1 MSLTRRGVGL
11 LALAA
16 LSALV
21 LPAPV
26 AVGVF
31 VISLVVIGTDA
42 WQVRGLPD
50 VSVVIPPIL
59 SRGVDTAFRVTGPPG
74 VQLRMTPSP
83 DIRLSPLDGTGRIE
97 GTVRAIRR
105 GRHRLPGPA
114 TLAVGPLG
122 LGCWFHRRPE
132 EIELVVY
139 PDMPAARR
147 IATEVRLGRFGD
159 ASRRSRGPLG
169 LGTELESIRDYQP
182 DDDIRQV
189 NWRATARVGTP
200 MSNTYRI
207 DQEREVIVLLDTGRL
222 MAAPVGDG
230 TERTRLDVAVD
241 AAAALAETAD
251 VVGDRVGV
259 VAFDDRVRR
268 RLLPRRD
275 GAAAVIEAIHD
286 LEPSPVESD
295 FEVAFRLIAHHKR
308 AFVLI
313 LTDLMEETAATPL
326 VEAIPLLGRHHAV
339 AVAGVCDPAVVTAL
353 TTPADREEEAYRTAV
368 AVEIETSRRRAAT
381 LISAY
386 GADVIDTAPAS
397 LPRQAVAAY
406 LQAKRRARL

>member
-1 MSLTRRGVGL
+1 
-11 LALAA
+11 
-16 LSALV
+16 
-21 LPAPV
+21 
-26 AVGVF
+26 
-31 VISLVVIGTDA
+31 
-42 WQVRGLPD
+42 
-50 VSVVIPPIL
+50 
-59 SRGVDTAFRVTGPPG
+59 
-74 VQLRMTPSP
+74 
-83 DIRLSPLDGTGRIE
+83 
-97 GTVRAIRR
+97 
-105 GRHRLPGPA
+105 
-114 TLAVGPLG
+114 
-122 LGCWFHRRPE
+122 
-132 EIELVVY
+132 
-139 PDMPAARR
+139 
-147 IATEVRLGRFGD
+147 
-159 ASRRSRGPLG
+159 
-169 LGTELESIRDYQP
+169 
-182 DDDIRQV
+182 
-189 NWRATARVGTP
+189 
-200 MSNTYRI
+200 
-207 DQEREVIVLLDTGRL
+207 
-222 MAAPVGDG
+222 
-230 TERTRLDVAVD
+230 
-241 AAAALAETAD
+241 
-251 VVGDRVGV
+251 V